1 MRLKLFMIEVT
12 KCPLAL
18 IFVKNASNR
27 SFDLVLVIHVVQ
39 NRHGWRET
47 DTLVLLLTW
56 RHYLYIKCPLRVEL

>member
-18 IFVKNASNR
+18 IFGKNASSR

-56 RHYLYIKCPLRVEL
+56 RHYLYIKCLLRVEL